1 MKPKLP
7 TLLTV
12 QRFSEVYGKPER
24 TVREWCRNGNL
35 TAYKIGNTWFVD
47 MERSFPDERNQE
59 AAQAL

>member
-1 MKPKLP
+1 M
-7 TLLTV
+7 LTV
-12 QRFSEVYGKPER
+12 KKFSEDYGVPER

>member
-7 TLLTV
+7 ILLTV
-12 QRFSEVYGKPER
+12 QRFSEDYGVSER
-24 TVREWCRNGNL
+24 TVREWCRNGTL
-35 TAYKIGNTWFVD
+35 VAWKKGNTWFVD